1 MTAVLFEFA
10 ANPALPEAEREQ
22 ICEWLKGLDVDPASV
37 KSGYVTAGLDGYQ
50 LRLLQYVRGENG
62 AHILVPHQNRVQT
75 VEHVVPLGDQ
85 ATWPGAEV
93 TGGDQQGDAAA
104 GP

>member
-1 MTAVLFEFA
+1 MTAVPFDFA
-10 ANPALPEAEREQ
+10 SSPKMSAAEREQ
-22 ICEWLKGLDVDPASV
+22 ICDWLKGLDVDPASV

-75 VEHVVPLGDQ
+75 VEYVVPLGEQ

-93 TGGDQQGDAAA
+93 TDGDHPGDAEA
-104 GP
+104 GG